1 MQQHKGKVAG
11 EGKCRGGEREERDW
25 HTFRVHSYANFV
37 SMFLLQ
43 RQQWKKHNVPHR
55 PVMMFMG
62 RTMVP
67 STVSLPSTSAVCSA
81 RSFILM
87 LIWAR

>member
-1 MQQHKGKVAG
+1 
-11 EGKCRGGEREERDW
+11 
-25 HTFRVHSYANFV
+25 
-37 SMFLLQ
+37 MFMPQ
-43 RQQWKKHNVPHR
+43 R

-62 RTMVP
+62 STIVP

-87 LIWAR
+87 LICAR